1 MRTSALAGIVLL
13 GCAGGVHAQQPQTT
27 PIYRVTVV
35 QRNIQAVNYGHRNAA
50 TKIDLKGTVLL
61 TQATGE
67 ATVESKAGAVTIDAR
82 FEHLQEPAR
91 FGAQYLAYVLWAI
104 TPDGRVT
111 NLGEIVTDSH
121 EKAHL
126 TTSTP
131 LQAFALMVTAEPY
144 YAVSHPSDV
153 VVMENQIRQDTI
165 GSTEI
170 VNAKYDLLPRTQY
183 TFQVGQDD
191 HLKADTRRK
200 VSVDEYNAIA
210 AIYQARNAVQIAQS
224 KGADQYAG
232 DVFHKAQQLLQ
243 QAEAYKDKKQNSK
256 QVITIARE
264 ATQTAEDA
272 LLIANRHTR
281 EDIAKNSTG
290 TN

>member
-1 MRTSALAGIVLL
+1 MF
-13 GCAGGVHAQQPQTT
+13 GCAAAAPAQQSEST

-61 TQATGE
+61 TQANGE
-67 ATVESKAGAVTIDAR
+67 ATIESKAGAVTIDAK

-91 FGAQYLAYVLWAI
+91 FGPQYLAYVLWAV
-104 TPDGRVT
+104 TPDGRVA

-144 YAVSHPSDV
+144 YAVSRPSDV
-153 VVMENQIRQDTI
+153 VVMENQVRKDTI
-165 GSTEI
+165 GSTEV
-170 VNAKYDLLPRTQY
+170 VNARYDLLPRSEY
-183 TFQVGQDD
+183 TYHVGQDN
-191 HLKADTRRK
+191 HLKTDDRRK

-224 KGADQYAG
+224 KGADRYAG
-232 DVFHKAQQLLQ
+232 EVYRKAEDLLR
-243 QAEAYKDKKQNSK
+243 QAESYKDKKGNSK
-256 QVITIARE
+256 QVITLARE

-272 LLIANRHTR
+272 LLIANKRNR
-281 EDIAKNSTG
+281 EEVTARG
-290 TN
+290 TSGQN